1 MIYTSSVL
9 QVLII
14 TSSAWLVINLF
25 ALYELQTQTR
35 LEMKIHVL
43 AQIQAMVTVK

>member
-14 TSSAWLVINLF
+14 TSSAWFVINLF
-25 ALYELQTQTR
+25 APYELQAQTH
-35 LEMKIHVL
+35 LDIKIHTL
-43 AQIQAMVTVK
+43 ARVQAT